1 MIYGGPI
8 HLAHSHI
15 YYMYL
20 YYQKTTNHFNLLEE
34 KEKSSDDI
42 AQISGLDRPPPVRRN
57 MSFFWFFPTI
67 LINYYCLCA
76 TIVRLIYPC

>member
-1 MIYGGPI
+1 MIYGGLI

-42 AQISGLDRPPPVRRN
+42 AQILGLDRPPPVRRN

>member
-1 MIYGGPI
+1 MIYGGLI

-42 AQISGLDRPPPVRRN
+42 AQISGLDRPPPVEE
-57 MSFFWFFPTI
+57 I
-67 LINYYCLCA
+67 
-76 TIVRLIYPC
+76 